1 MEDRIVLNNVS
12 KKFKIGYKKSQG
24 ALPWLISFFSGRESK
39 REFFVLKNISFNAKV
54 GENIGIIGKNGS
66 GKSTLLRVIAG
77 VYNTDEGIVKT
88 NGKIIY
94 LTGFGQGINPKLTM
108 RENIYLVGSIL
119 GFSQK
124 EIKKRFD
131 EIVDF
136 SGLKGYVDTKI
147 YQFSSGM
154 LSRLSISITLHFV
167 VHNHPDILLLDEVF
181 AGGADIDFQSKSLEK
196 MEELIKSGATVIFCS
211 HDLEKVKKYCDKVI
225 WIDKGVIVK
234 EGGSEEIVE
243 EYKKNAG

>member
-1 MEDRIVLNNVS
+1 
-12 KKFKIGYKKSQG
+12 
-24 ALPWLISFFSGRESK
+24 
-39 REFFVLKNISFNAKV
+39 
-54 GENIGIIGKNGS
+54 
-66 GKSTLLRVIAG
+66 
-77 VYNTDEGIVKT
+77 
-88 NGKIIY
+88 
-94 LTGFGQGINPKLTM
+94 
-108 RENIYLVGSIL
+108 
-119 GFSQK
+119 
-124 EIKKRFD
+124 
-131 EIVDF
+131 
-136 SGLKGYVDTKI
+136 
-147 YQFSSGM
+147 M